1 MDYSIK
7 LFKYRSAGVREYW
20 IVDPEKSR
28 IMVHDLMNE
37 DITEYTFHDSV
48 KSKIYE
54 NLIDVYKRQETM
66 LAGKSGYCQFEY
78 VKKELKHLFACA
90 DVIISRA
97 GANAICEL
105 LALRKPNIL
114 IPLGLNASRG
124 DQILNAQS
132 FQRQGYS
139 YVLNEEEVTSKS
151 LLNAVHEVYENRAS
165 YINAMNQSELSDPI
179 GTIVKLANELSV
191 K

>member
-1 MDYSIK
+1 M
-7 LFKYRSAGVREYW
+7 REYW

-97 GANAICEL
+97 GANACL
-105 LALRKPNIL
+105 LYTSDQPLFSAKPSCLQFRI
-114 IPLGLNASRG
+114 S
-124 DQILNAQS
+124 
-132 FQRQGYS
+132 
-139 YVLNEEEVTSKS
+139 
-151 LLNAVHEVYENRAS
+151 
-165 YINAMNQSELSDPI
+165 
-179 GTIVKLANELSV
+179 
-191 K
+191 